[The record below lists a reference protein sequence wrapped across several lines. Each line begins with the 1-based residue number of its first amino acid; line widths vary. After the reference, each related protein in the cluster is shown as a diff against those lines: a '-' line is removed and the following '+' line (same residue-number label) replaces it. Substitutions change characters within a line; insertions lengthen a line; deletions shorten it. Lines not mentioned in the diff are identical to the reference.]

1 MSAVHESVLAA
12 YCMTM
17 AHLVA
22 VAGQAGVKG
31 GDWYL
36 AIVGCCRAAG
46 DWIMIHP
53 ARAQST
59 SPAVLLLKISRSLKT
74 MTCSPEL
81 PRKGGATA
89 DLCWK
94 CRRIAHHYYPF
105 HCDTQLKKLPISFT
119 RGTPVGEE
127 EMA

>member
-22 VAGQAGVKG
+22 VAGQARVKG

-46 DWIMIHP
+46 
-53 ARAQST
+53 A
-59 SPAVLLLKISRSLKT
+59 
-74 MTCSPEL
+74 
-81 PRKGGATA
+81 GG
-89 DLCWK
+89 L
-94 CRRIAHHYYPF
+94 
-105 HCDTQLKKLPISFT
+105 
-119 RGTPVGEE
+119 
-127 EMA
+127 